1 MHNVYSMRQLTFVFN
16 VFAGYSSKPM
26 SEWSVSD
33 VSQWLKSIP
42 VREEVVELFALENMD
57 GCEIVDITSEELKS
71 GMPDLPLGIRRKV
84 IRKRKEELDRQKRV
98 NQHGNTDSSPI
109 SRSTFPTTRS
119 GSVTERRPS
128 DDKRQLREQVSVN
141 GDKSMQSS
149 DQRMIELENCRTFEC
164 AGDGEKPYNRYDI
177 LPYTE

>member
-1 MHNVYSMRQLTFVFN
+1 MRQPTFVVN

-33 VSQWLKSIP
+33 VSQWLKNIP
-42 VREEVVELFALENMD
+42 VPEEVVELFVLENMD

-71 GMPDLPLGIRRKV
+71 GMPNLQLGSNRKI
-84 IRKRKEELDRQKRV
+84 IRKRNEELDRQKRV
-98 NQHGNTDSSPI
+98 NQHGNTDSSPT
-109 SRSTFPTTRS
+109 SQSTFPTKKS

-128 DDKRQLREQVSVN
+128 YDKRQLREQVSVN
-141 GDKSMQSS
+141 DDKRVQYS
-149 DQRMIELENCRTFEC
+149 DQRIIELENCRMFEC